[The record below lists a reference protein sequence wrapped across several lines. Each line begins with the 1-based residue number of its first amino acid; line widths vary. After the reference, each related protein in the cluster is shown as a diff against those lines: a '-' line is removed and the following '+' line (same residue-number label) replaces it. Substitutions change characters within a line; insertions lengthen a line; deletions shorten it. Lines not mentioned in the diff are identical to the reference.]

1 MRPGARP
8 RRGLQGCRMG
18 SAGAWVD
25 GGIRAWHAALACWP
39 GNAARLA
46 WSLQMR
52 GLRNACYCCF
62 PSAGSQ
68 GSRSHLAQPPSD
80 SSPAPAHIPLAA
92 PTAACPSPGG
102 SAQTQPEWAQPGR
115 KRQPG
120 APPPAPWQGRRQPAP
135 RGSAH
140 MGAEH
145 KLKLLR
151 SVSKRASSSCFIRS
165 TTSASH
171 SKSKLSSSRSAPL
184 RGQRLQQPR
193 VLAGCLGR
201 HPEPLQRVVA
211 GRADTRVWGMGQL
224 ACWTGRLALLA
235 RLAAAPQVPPA
246 AGCRCSA
253 GGKGWRC
260 TAAHGS
266 GRPPSSRINARMLL
280 SPPPTPL
287 PNQVSQKSVLAR
299 ACCLW

>member
-1 MRPGARP
+1 MGTARTEKAT
-8 RRGLQGCRMG
+8 RC
-18 SAGAWVD
+18 
-25 GGIRAWHAALACWP
+25 
-39 GNAARLA
+39 
-46 WSLQMR
+46 
-52 GLRNACYCCF
+52 
-62 PSAGSQ
+62 
-68 GSRSHLAQPPSD
+68 
-80 SSPAPAHIPLAA
+80 
-92 PTAACPSPGG
+92 TAASAMARQATTSTARVCAHGG
-102 SAQTQPEWAQPGR
+102 RAQFQATAECKQEGQPVA
-115 KRQPG
+115 
-120 APPPAPWQGRRQPAP
+120 
-135 RGSAH
+135 
-140 MGAEH
+140 
-145 KLKLLR
+145 
-151 SVSKRASSSCFIRS
+151 CFMRS

-171 SKSKLSSSRSAPL
+171 SKSKLSSSPSAHL

-211 GRADTRVWGMGQL
+211 GRSDTRVWGMGQL

-235 RLAAAPQVPPA
+235 RLAAAQQVPPA